1 MTPPVPLPPP
11 PPAIHAP
18 VPQVQTPVT
27 NPVHSSAQQVL
38 QMLRPYGGSPLL
50 QSGGRWLHVKHWKGR
65 KHSSH
70 ASRSA
75 KRKAARKAK
84 NRR

>member
-1 MTPPVPLPPP
+1 MDLPPP

-18 VPQVQTPVT
+18 VP
-27 NPVHSSAQQVL
+27 AQQVQNAMNSMPMRSVDRL
-38 QMLRPYGGSPLL
+38 INDTRRTLMEKHPDFAF
-50 QSGGRWLHVKHWKGR
+50 RWLHVKHWKGR
-65 KHSSH
+65 KHRSQATRSS
-70 ASRSA
+70 